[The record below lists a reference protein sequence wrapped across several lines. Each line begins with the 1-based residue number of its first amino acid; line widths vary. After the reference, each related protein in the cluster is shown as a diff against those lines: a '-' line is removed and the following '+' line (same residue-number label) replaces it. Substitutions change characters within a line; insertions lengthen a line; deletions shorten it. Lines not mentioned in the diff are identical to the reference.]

1 VPKSS
6 VMTAAASQQ
15 LSPELVL
22 VSPDLRATALESLP
36 AIDPDAL
43 FVVEPRPAPA
53 PPAPERRAPLPMAIA
68 VYVAEALFLGAIR
81 GALLFLVIAVAVF
94 LLTR

>member
-53 PPAPERRAPLPMAIA
+53 PPAPEP
-68 VYVAEALFLGAIR
+68 LFLGAIR